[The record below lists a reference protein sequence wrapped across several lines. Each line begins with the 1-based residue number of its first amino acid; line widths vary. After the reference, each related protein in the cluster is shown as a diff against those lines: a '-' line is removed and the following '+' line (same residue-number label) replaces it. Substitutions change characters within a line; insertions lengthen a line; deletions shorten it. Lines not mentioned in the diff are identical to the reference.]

1 MVVLAYLALCIIWGT
16 TYLVIKVALE
26 GFPPFLLGA
35 IRFAIAGAVFLPF
48 MLRDRASL
56 PKSKATWGYLALTG
70 VLMLAGG
77 NGLVNFA
84 EQYLDSGLTA
94 LTVATSP
101 TWSAILG
108 ALFFANTERLDKWS
122 VIGILL
128 ATLGIYVLH
137 HEHLNFESAAWPGVA
152 AALVCPIVWTLGSLG
167 VRKHGG
173 GLSPIMVSAIQ
184 MLSGAAAFVVIS
196 LALGESWDIHPSAMA
211 MWAMAYLIVLGSV
224 IAFTAYA
231 YVLSKI
237 PAAKANTY
245 TLVNPIIA
253 LLAGA
258 LILDEPI
265 APEVVPATLLI
276 IAGLVIL
283 YIMRNRVPQ
292 NISRN
297 KQL

>member
-1 MVVLAYLALCIIWGT
+1 MVVLAYLALCLIWGT

-35 IRFAIAGAVFLPF
+35 VRFAAAGVIFLPF
-48 MLRDRASL
+48 MLRRRESL
-56 PKSKATWGYLALTG
+56 PATRSQWGYLALTG

-108 ALFFANTERLDKWS
+108 ALFFSSTEKLDRWS

-128 ATLGIYVLH
+128 ATAGVWVLH
-137 HEHLNFESAAWPGVA
+137 QDHLSFSSSAWPGVA
-152 AALVCPIVWTLGSLG
+152 AALVCPIVWTFGSL
-167 VRKHGG
+167 VARKHGR
-173 GLSPIMVSAIQ
+173 GLSPITISAIQ
-184 MLSGAAAFVVIS
+184 MISGAAAFVVIS
-196 LALGESWDIHPSAMA
+196 LLVGESWKIAPSGRAIGA
-211 MWAMAYLIVLGSV
+211 LIYLTVLGSV

-253 LLAGA
+253 LAAGA

-265 APEVVPATLLI
+265 TPEILPATVLI
-276 IAGLVIL
+276 IAGLVLL
-283 YIMRNRVPQ
+283 YMMRNRTP
-292 NISRN
+292 RTT
-297 KQL
+297 

>member
-1 MVVLAYLALCIIWGT
+1 MVVLAYLALCLIWGT

-35 IRFAIAGAVFLPF
+35 VRFAAAGVIFLPF
-48 MLRDRASL
+48 MLRRKSTL
-56 PKSKATWGYLALTG
+56 PKTRGQWGYLILTG

-108 ALFFANTERLDKWS
+108 ALFFSSTERLDRWS
-122 VIGILL
+122 VVGILL
-128 ATLGIYVLH
+128 ATAGVWVLH
-137 HEHLNFESAAWPGVA
+137 HDHLTFASAAWPGVA
-152 AALVCPIVWTLGSLG
+152 AALVCPIVWTFGSLIA
-167 VRKHGG
+167 RKHGY
-173 GLSPIMVSAIQ
+173 GLSPVTIAAIQ

-196 LALGESWDIHPSAMA
+196 LLVGESWRIAPSSRAFGA
-211 MWAMAYLIVLGSV
+211 LVYLTVLGSV

-253 LLAGA
+253 LVAGA
-258 LILDEPI
+258 LILDEPVT
-265 APEVVPATLLI
+265 PEVLPATALI
-276 IAGLVIL
+276 IAGLVLL
-283 YIMRNRVPQ
+283 YLMRNRTP
-292 NISRN
+292 RAA
-297 KQL
+297 